1 MGKGRAKSILLEI
14 LYIILIFSFMGIIG
28 SVVFAIYKIISDF
41 QVKSFIY
48 SGFVVVSMYIWFMII
63 KYLTEIV
70 ETTYYS
76 PFVRENVTRLKKMGY
91 YLIANVIFEWITRLI
106 QYIIGP
112 LTDGYTFEGNPTFT
126 YFILALLCFVVAEV
140 FNKAIKIKEENDWTI

>member
-1 MGKGRAKSILLEI
+1 
-14 LYIILIFSFMGIIG
+14 MGIIG
-28 SVVFAIYKIISDF
+28 SVVFGIYKIISDF

-48 SGFVVVSMYIWFMII
+48 SAFLIVSMYIGFII
-63 KYLTEIV
+63 TKCLTEIV

-91 YLIANVIFEWITRLI
+91 YLIVDIIFEWIIRFI

-112 LTDGYTFEGNPTFT
+112 LTDSEYLFKGNPTST